1 VAHNSGSTSEDL
13 VILSLYLVIMTLFYF
28 NIIMFLSILFSVY
41 SSSIFDIVLIDNKF
55 RHKFVERLVQLQIG
69 LGGRSN
75 VDMVSRLYLPT
86 NTPYFSGHVI
96 DHEGDFYNFVKSS
109 VVHSPNL
116 GQVEPG
122 YLGKD
127 CSVLEFLEVMFLMFR
142 WNIDYAID
150 DKE

>member
-1 VAHNSGSTSEDL
+1 
-13 VILSLYLVIMTLFYF
+13 
-28 NIIMFLSILFSVY
+28 MFLSILFLVY

-55 RHKFVERLVQLQIG
+55 RHKFVECLVQLRIG

-75 VDMVSRLYLPT
+75 ADVVSRLYLPT
-86 NTPYFSGHVI
+86 NAPYFLSHVV
-96 DHEGDFYNFVKSS
+96 DHECDFYSFVESS
-109 VVHSPNL
+109 IVHSQNL

-127 CSVLEFLEVMFLMFR
+127 CSVLEFSEVMFLMFR

>member
-1 VAHNSGSTSEDL
+1 
-13 VILSLYLVIMTLFYF
+13 MTLFYF
-28 NIIMFLSILFSVY
+28 NIIMFLSILFLVY

-86 NTPYFSGHVI
+86 NAPYFPGHVV
-96 DHEGDFYNFVKSS
+96 DHEGDFYSFVESS
-109 VVHSPNL
+109 VFHSPNL
-116 GQVEPG
+116 GQVEPS

-127 CSVLEFLEVMFLMFR
+127 CSVLEFPEVMFLMLR
-142 WNIDYAID
+142 WKIDYAID
-150 DKE
+150 DTE

>member
-1 VAHNSGSTSEDL
+1 VAQDSGSMSGDL

-28 NIIMFLSILFSVY
+28 NIIMFFSILFLVY

-55 RHKFVERLVQLQIG
+55 RHKFVEHLVQLWIRFD
-69 LGGRSN
+69 GRSN
-75 VDMVSRLYLPT
+75 VDVASRLYLPA
-86 NTPYFSGHVI
+86 NAPYFLGHVV
-96 DHEGDFYNFVKSS
+96 DRESDFYSFIESS
-109 VVHSPNL
+109 VVYSPNL

-127 CSVLEFLEVMFLMFR
+127 CSVLEFPEVMFLMLR
-142 WNIDYAID
+142 WKIDYAID